1 MCWGQTLKNVNKNT
15 DKFFKIMSKN
25 KIGKYQ
31 NHNRYR
37 NLSTHKTGQNAC
49 IILFTYTNQLKEVL
63 FFKRKNIPKYFDF
76 PLEQNIFIIKIL
88 EKC

>member
-1 MCWGQTLKNVNKNT
+1 
-15 DKFFKIMSKN
+15 MSKN

-31 NHNRYR
+31 NPNGYR
-37 NLSTHKTGQNAC
+37 NLSTHKTGQSAC
-49 IILFTYTNQLKEVL
+49 ITLFTYTNQLKEVL